1 MPVSRERKI
10 YRNFIISTSM
20 VVAAA
25 VSGVFLNMAVRTGQ
39 LMTEGNLIQAR
50 VVFNTIA
57 LARKWNSDYGGVYVE
72 KKPGVESNRFLQD
85 PDVHAGGQVLTR
97 RNHAVMTRELSGYA
111 AREGLFRFQLT
122 SLKPLNPGN
131 KPDEFER
138 EALQRFEKGAK
149 EFTRTEKIE
158 QRSYFRYM
166 APLYV
171 ERNCLQCHGYQGYKP
186 GDVRG
191 GISISFDIEDLQHK
205 IRENTF
211 WIILFGI
218 TTTVSLLGLIY
229 FFTALL
235 IRRLAEA
242 RRQIEQIAIT
252 DYLTGLYNRRHL
264 LSRFKE
270 EFEKVK
276 RLNIPLCCIIA
287 DIDNFKAVN
296 DRLGHL
302 SGDEVLKD
310 VAHLL
315 KTIVRAYDILGRYGG
330 EEFLVILPDTRLQDA
345 RHLAERMRVR
355 VKEEVTIAGLTISL
369 GVTAMEA
376 EDETLDDIIKRA
388 DTRLYRA
395 KKAGR
400 DRVE

>member
-1 MPVSRERKI
+1 
-10 YRNFIISTSM
+10 
-20 VVAAA
+20 
-25 VSGVFLNMAVRTGQ
+25 
-39 LMTEGNLIQAR
+39 
-50 VVFNTIA
+50 
-57 LARKWNSDYGGVYVE
+57 
-72 KKPGVESNRFLQD
+72 
-85 PDVHAGGQVLTR
+85 
-97 RNHAVMTRELSGYA
+97 
-111 AREGLFRFQLT
+111 LT

-131 KPDEFER
+131 RPDEFER
-138 EALQRFEKGAK
+138 EALQRFEQGAK
-149 EFTRTEKIE
+149 EFTRTEKI
-158 QRSYFRYM
+158 QDRSYFRYM

-171 ERNCLQCHGYQGYKP
+171 ERDCLQCHGYQGYKT

-191 GISISFDIEDLQHK
+191 GISISFDIEDLQRK
-205 IRENTF
+205 IRANTF
-211 WIILFGI
+211 WIILFGV

-242 RRQIEQIAIT
+242 RKQIEQIAIT

-276 RLNIPLCCIIA
+276 RLNTPLCCIIA
-287 DIDNFKAVN
+287 DIDHFKSVN

-310 VAHLL
+310 VARLL
-315 KTIVRAYDILGRYGG
+315 RNMVRAYDILGRYGG
-330 EEFLVILPDTRLQDA
+330 EEFLVILPDTRVEDA

-355 VKEEVTIAGLTISL
+355 VKEEVTIAGPLTISL
-369 GVTAMEA
+369 GVTAMHA
-376 EDETLDDIIKRA
+376 GDDTIDDIIKRA

-395 KKAGR
+395 KKTGR